1 MFLSF
6 NFGKALEL
14 LREGKRVQ
22 REAWVQTG
30 GDFLEL
36 ERSNGV
42 ELVHLWR
49 HSRGVDH
56 LLGVH
61 RTRVDWLPSQVDIL
75 ATDWIEVFS

>member
-6 NFGKALEL
+6 DFGKALEL

-22 REAWVQTG
+22 REAWVETG

-36 ERSNGV
+36 ERTNGF

-49 HSRGVDH
+49 HS
-56 LLGVH
+56 
-61 RTRVDWLPSQVDIL
+61 TRIYWEPSQGDIL
-75 ATDWIEVFS
+75 ATDWLEVFS